1 MIEDEERDRYIG
13 GDAYV
18 GQLARARSTAFRDA
32 TQDLRGSRKMRI
44 ARARRHADPDRDVL
58 ELIDAGDTKA
68 ALRIVMNRHGAAVYR
83 YCCGALRDA
92 ALAEDVRQQVLIEAY
107 RDLPAF
113 AGRSTVRTWLFGIAR
128 HRVLD
133 AAKARTR
140 GQARIEIDNRADAPD
155 PAPAPG
161 ELLDDARLAQH
172 LAACLGELDEKVR
185 TALLLRFQHGFT
197 FEQMAEI
204 CGEKSGTLQ
213 VRVARALPVLRA
225 RLRLRTGGG
234 F

>member
-1 MIEDEERDRYIG
+1 MIEEEETDRYIG
-13 GDAYV
+13 EDAFV
-18 GQLARARSTAFRDA
+18 GQLARARSTTFRDP
-32 TQDLRGSRKMRI
+32 THDLRGSRKRRV
-44 ARARRHADPDRDVL
+44 ARVRRHTDADRDVL
-58 ELIDAGDTKA
+58 ELVDAGDTRA
-68 ALRIVMNRHGAAVYR
+68 ALRIVMDRHGDAIYR
-83 YCCGALRDA
+83 YCCAALRDA
-92 ALAEDVRQQVLIEAY
+92 ALAEDVQQQVLIEAH

-133 AAKARTR
+133 AAKVR
-140 GQARIEIDNRADAPD
+140 GRAQARIEIDSRADAPD
-155 PAPAPG
+155 PAPAPD

-172 LAACLGELDEKVR
+172 LAACLEELDEKVR

>member
-1 MIEDEERDRYIG
+1 MIEDEEPDRYIG
-13 GDAYV
+13 GDACV
-18 GQLARARSTAFRDA
+18 GQLARARSAFRDA
-32 TQDLRGSRKMRI
+32 THDLRGSRKTRV
-44 ARARRHADPDRDVL
+44 ARARRGADPDRDVL
-58 ELIDAGDTKA
+58 DLVDAGDTRT
-68 ALRIVMNRHGAAVYR
+68 ALDILMNRHGAAVYR
-83 YCCGALRDA
+83 YCSGALRDPV
-92 ALAEDVRQQVLIEAY
+92 LAEDVQQQVLIEAY
-107 RDLPAF
+107 RDLPSF
-113 AGRSTVRTWLFGIAR
+113 GHRSTVRTWLFGIAR

-133 AAKARTR
+133 AAKLRARL
-140 GQARIEIDNRADAPD
+140 QARIELDDRVDAPD
-155 PAPAPG
+155 PSLAPG
-161 ELLDDARLAQH
+161 ELLDDARLGQH

>member
-1 MIEDEERDRYIG
+1 
-13 GDAYV
+13 
-18 GQLARARSTAFRDA
+18 
-32 TQDLRGSRKMRI
+32 
-44 ARARRHADPDRDVL
+44 
-58 ELIDAGDTKA
+58 
-68 ALRIVMNRHGAAVYR
+68 
-83 YCCGALRDA
+83 
-92 ALAEDVRQQVLIEAY
+92 
-107 RDLPAF
+107 
-113 AGRSTVRTWLFGIAR
+113 
-128 HRVLD
+128 VLD

-140 GQARIEIDNRADAPD
+140 LQARIEVDNHADGPD
-155 PAPAPG
+155 SAPAPG
-161 ELLDDARLAQH
+161 ELLDDARLGQH

-213 VRVARALPVLRA
+213 VRVARALPILRA